1 MNTIY
6 YLLRLRI
13 GIPKACKGL
22 TILGPKQ
29 LSKNLLG
36 LVTEYLT
43 SNPHQ
48 NIFFLY

>member
-22 TILGPKQ
+22 TISGPKQ
-29 LSKNLLG
+29 LSKKS
-36 LVTEYLT
+36 T
-43 SNPHQ
+43 SFGNRVFNQ
-48 NIFFLY
+48 